1 MSPLP
6 FSTAAENNKEVIA
19 EQIGLNL
26 SAPSRLLEVASG
38 TGQHAEFCTEKLPHI
53 VWQPSDVE
61 IVESRLRE
69 RVVRCGRPTLL
80 EPIVLNIDHWPNLRP
95 AYDGVFSAN
104 CIHIIPPHLL
114 PKYVQGAAKSLKRGG
129 LMMLYGPFK
138 YGGEFTTE
146 SNRNFNQWLA
156 DRYDGAGIRDFETI
170 DELAAD
176 NGLTFLSDQAMPA
189 NNQFIV
195 WKKG

>member
-1 MSPLP
+1 
-6 FSTAAENNKEVIA
+6 
-19 EQIGLNL
+19 
-26 SAPSRLLEVASG
+26 
-38 TGQHAEFCTEKLPHI
+38 
-53 VWQPSDVE
+53 
-61 IVESRLRE
+61 
-69 RVVRCGRPTLL
+69 
-80 EPIVLNIDHWPNLRP
+80 
-95 AYDGVFSAN
+95 
-104 CIHIIPPHLL
+104 
-114 PKYVQGAAKSLKRGG
+114 
-129 LMMLYGPFK
+129 MMLYGPFK